1 MAEQLLHPRQEVVLL
16 ITLRNTN
23 ATLVL
28 LAAGAL
34 LGSGCATK
42 KYVRNTI
49 DPVSGKV
56 DQVASQTN
64 QQGQTLDAT
73 RKDVAQ
79 NQQDISATRETAR
92 AADAR
97 AGDAMNAANA
107 VGSKADQANSGL
119 AELRNT
125 VANLDDYKP
134 ASNAVVPFGFN
145 QYILTPD
152 AKAELDKIAQGKDQ
166 WKRYFVAVEG
176 FTDRAGSDSYNDA
189 LSKRRAD
196 KVVQYLVSKYDIPV
210 YRIHEIGM
218 GKDKL
223 VDDGRG
229 RTANAKNRRVEVTVY
244 SADAAMASAS
254 ATQPGETN
262 R

>member
-1 MAEQLLHPRQEVVLL
+1 MLTLREEVVLL
-16 ITLRNTN
+16 RTLRNTN
-23 ATLVL
+23 AAYALV
-28 LAAGAL
+28 AVGVL

-42 KYVRNTI
+42 KYVKNTV
-49 DPVSGKV
+49 DPVSNKL
-56 DQVASQTN
+56 DQVANQTD

-79 NQQDISATRETAR
+79 NQRDISATRETAR

-97 AGDAMNAANA
+97 AGDAMNAANSA
-107 VGSKADQANSGL
+107 GAKADQANRALG
-119 AELRNT
+119 ELRNT

-134 ASNAVVPFGFN
+134 ATAVVVPFGFN
-145 QYILTPD
+145 RYLLTPD
-152 AKAELDKIAQGKDQ
+152 AKSELDKLGQSKDQ
-166 WKRYFVAVEG
+166 WKRYFIAVEG
-176 FTDRAGSDSYNDA
+176 FTDRSGSESYNDA

-223 VDDGRG
+223 VDDGKG
-229 RTANAKNRRVEVTVY
+229 SAANAKNRRVEVTVY
-244 SADAAMASAS
+244 SADSAIAST
-254 ATQPGETN
+254 TQPSGN
-262 R
+262 QAAPLQNQ

>member
-1 MAEQLLHPRQEVVLL
+1 
-16 ITLRNTN
+16 
-23 ATLVL
+23 
-28 LAAGAL
+28 
-34 LGSGCATK
+34 
-42 KYVRNTI
+42 
-49 DPVSGKV
+49 
-56 DQVASQTN
+56 
-64 QQGQTLDAT
+64 
-73 RKDVAQ
+73 
-79 NQQDISATRETAR
+79 
-92 AADAR
+92 
-97 AGDAMNAANA
+97 
-107 VGSKADQANSGL
+107 
-119 AELRNT
+119 
-125 VANLDDYKP
+125 
-134 ASNAVVPFGFN
+134 VVPFGFN

-254 ATQPGETN
+254 TTQPGETN

>member
-1 MAEQLLHPRQEVVLL
+1 MR
-16 ITLRNTN
+16 TLRSKDT
-23 ATLVL
+23 AFLF
-28 LAAGAL
+28 LAAGTL

-42 KYVRNTI
+42 KYVQNTV
-49 DPVSGKV
+49 DPVNAKV
-56 DQVASQTN
+56 DQVAGQTN

-73 RKDVAQ
+73 KKDVAQ

-97 AGDAMNAANA
+97 AGDAMNAANGA
-107 VGSKADQANSGL
+107 GAKADQANRGL
-119 AELRNT
+119 SELRNT

-134 ASNAVVPFGFN
+134 ASAVVVPFGFN
-145 QYILTPD
+145 KYTLTPD
-152 AKAELDKIAQGKDQ
+152 AKSELDRLAQAKDQ

-176 FTDRAGSDSYNDA
+176 FTDKAGSESYNDV
-189 LSKRRAD
+189 LSKKRAD

-229 RTANAKNRRVEVTVY
+229 RAANAKNRRVEVTVY
-244 SADAAMASAS
+244 SADAAMASTA
-254 ATQPGETN
+254 QPAAETAAAPVQN
-262 R
+262 Q